1 MTTPA
6 TIFRELLNDKQRLD
20 VPAKL
25 FGIRFPLYLESFAFD
40 TAGSLSKQYN
50 GGLWNFYSL
59 SNGAFYMAPSQVD
72 PFKVV
77 CENGFEGLMS
87 ADAFGITVCLYAY
100 SQLSFSGNP
109 EFSKTCAEQYH
120 SLREFM
126 LEHAEVKAILA
137 ATD

>member
-6 TIFRELLNDKQRLD
+6 TIFRDLLNDTQRLE

-25 FGIRFPLYLESFAFD
+25 FGIRFPLYVESFAFD
-40 TAGSLSKQYN
+40 TAGSLSEAYT
-50 GGLWNFYSL
+50 GGYWNFYSL
-59 SNGAFYMAPSQVD
+59 SNGAFYMAPSQD
-72 PFKVV
+72 EPFKVV

-109 EFSKTCAEQYH
+109 EFAATCAEQYH
-120 SLREFM
+120 LLREYM
-126 LEHAEVKAILA
+126 AEHAEVGAILA

>member
-1 MTTPA
+1 MTSPA
-6 TIFRELLNDKQRLD
+6 TIFRELLNDTQRLD

-25 FGIRFPLYLESFAFD
+25 FGIRFPLYVESFAFD
-40 TAGSLSKQYN
+40 TAGSLSEQYN
-50 GGLWNFYSL
+50 GGYWNFYSL
-59 SNGAFYMAPSQVD
+59 SNGAFYMAPHQVE

-100 SQLSFSGNP
+100 SQLSFSGKP
-109 EFSKTCAEQYH
+109 EFAQTCAQQYH
-120 SLREFM
+120 WLREFM
-126 LEHAEVKAILA
+126 AEHGEVTSILA